1 MLKVGQK
8 APDFSLPNQD
18 DINISLK
25 NFKGSKI
32 LIWFFPK
39 ASTGGCTKEGIGFND
54 QIVSFKNKIISIIG
68 ISKDSIKAQKNFCLK
83 NDFKF
88 DILSDTELTVL
99 KSYKAWGLKKM
110 YGREY
115 EGILRISYLIDEN
128 GNIEQAYSKVKTLTH
143 ATDVLESVSYTHL
156 TLPTKA

>member
-1 MLKVGQK
+1 M
-8 APDFSLPNQD
+8 
-18 DINISLK
+18 
-25 NFKGSKI
+25 
-32 LIWFFPK
+32 IWFFTK

-54 QIVSFKNKIISIIG
+54 QIVSFKNKNISIIG

-143 ATDVLESVSYTHL
+143 ATDVLESL
-156 TLPTKA
+156 K